1 MKDMSLSSLL
11 SFERM
16 DITSHLRN
24 LCKFVAAGEVP
35 VRALDALGQTHDVIA
50 VAVLAGAHHIVEHE
64 LEVLGRR
71 GVADEEEASA
81 GADAAERHRLAHDL
95 ERLLLLEGVT

>member
-1 MKDMSLSSLL
+1 MSVSVKYLGQFLQL
-11 SFERM
+11 P
-16 DITSHLRN
+16 T
-24 LCKFVAAGEVP
+24 AGEVP
-35 VRALDALGQTHDVIA
+35 IRAFDALGQTHDVIA

-71 GVADEEEASA
+71 GVADEEEAGA
-81 GADAAERHRLAHDL
+81 GTDAAERHRLAHDL